1 MTNKVKYMQQFLKIT
16 IAASFVLTLAACGA
30 GANDKNTELTKLKAK
45 IEKLKK
51 EKNGLDA
58 EIRQLEVN
66 LDKLDPASA
75 AAKAKLVSLQTVSTD
90 SFSHFVDLQ
99 GKIDAENV
107 AYVSPR
113 GMGGV
118 VKAVYVNSGSKVS
131 KGQLILKLDDAVARQ
146 AVITAQQQIG
156 GIKAQLNLAQSVYER
171 QQNLWKQNI
180 GTEVQVLNAKA
191 NVETLQSQLRS
202 AEANVKLAQDQA
214 ALSNVYAEIS
224 GVIDA
229 MNIKVGEYFSPQSA
243 GNPNSGIR
251 IVNTSSLKIQ
261 INAPENYI
269 SRIKEGT
276 VLNVVIPE
284 ANNKT
289 FTTKVNVVGKF
300 IDPTTRSFIVE
311 GKLPADKDLR
321 ANQVASVKIRDY
333 VAANVVTVPV
343 NVVQTDEKGK
353 YVFVAEKSADKLVV
367 RKRVVQVG
375 ESYNG
380 IAEIIS
386 GLTAGEQIITEGYQT
401 TYEGQVV
408 VAAKVK

>member
-1 MTNKVKYMQQFLKIT
+1 
-16 IAASFVLTLAACGA
+16 
-30 GANDKNTELTKLKAK
+30 
-45 IEKLKK
+45 
-51 EKNGLDA
+51 
-58 EIRQLEVN
+58 
-66 LDKLDPASA
+66 
-75 AAKAKLVSLQTVSTD
+75 
-90 SFSHFVDLQ
+90 
-99 GKIDAENV
+99 
-107 AYVSPR
+107 
-113 GMGGV
+113 
-118 VKAVYVNSGSKVS
+118 
-131 KGQLILKLDDAVARQ
+131 
-146 AVITAQQQIG
+146 
-156 GIKAQLNLAQSVYER
+156 
-171 QQNLWKQNI
+171 
-180 GTEVQVLNAKA
+180 VLNAKT

-214 ALSNVYAEIS
+214 AQSNVYAEIS

-276 VLNVVIPE
+276 VLNVIIPE

-333 VAANVVTVPV
+333 VAANVITVPV

-353 YVFVAEKSADKLVV
+353 YVFVAEKSGDKLLV
-367 RKRVVQVG
+367 RKRIVQVG

-380 IAEIIS
+380 IVEIRS
-386 GLTAGEQIITEGYQT
+386 GLTAGEQIVTEGYQT
-401 TYEGQVV
+401 TYEGQAV
-408 VAAKVK
+408 VAVKNK

>member
-1 MTNKVKYMQQFLKIT
+1 MNMQQLLKIT
-16 IAASFVLTLAACGA
+16 VAASFVLTLAACGA
-30 GANDKNTELTKLKAK
+30 GANDKNAELTKLKAK
-45 IEKLKK
+45 IEKLKT

-58 EIRQLEVN
+58 EIRQLEAN

-75 AAKAKLVSLQTVSTD
+75 AVKAKLVALQTVSTD

-107 AYVSPR
+107 AYVAPR

-118 VKAVYVNSGSKVS
+118 VKAVYVNSGSKVG
-131 KGQLILKLDDAVARQ
+131 KGQLILKLDDAIARQ
-146 AVITAQQQIG
+146 GVITAQQQIG
-156 GIKAQLNLAQSVYER
+156 GVKAQLAQAQSIYER

-180 GTEVQVLNAKA
+180 GTEVQVLNAKTA
-191 NVETLQSQLRS
+191 VETLQSQLRS
-202 AEANVKLAQDQA
+202 AEANVKMAQDQA
-214 ALSNVYAEIS
+214 AMSNVYAEIS
-224 GVIDA
+224 GVVDA
-229 MNIKVGEYFSPQSA
+229 MNVKVGEYFSPQSA
-243 GNPNSGIR
+243 GSPLSGIR
-251 IVNTSSLKIQ
+251 IVNTSSLKIL

-333 VAANVVTVPV
+333 VVANVITVPV

-353 YVFVAEKSADKLVV
+353 YVFVAEKSGDKLVV
-367 RKRVVQVG
+367 RKRVVQTG
-375 ESYNG
+375 ETYNG
-380 IAEIIS
+380 IAEIRS
-386 GLTAGEQIITEGYQT
+386 GLTAGEQIVIEGYQT

-408 VAAKVK
+408 VAVKAK